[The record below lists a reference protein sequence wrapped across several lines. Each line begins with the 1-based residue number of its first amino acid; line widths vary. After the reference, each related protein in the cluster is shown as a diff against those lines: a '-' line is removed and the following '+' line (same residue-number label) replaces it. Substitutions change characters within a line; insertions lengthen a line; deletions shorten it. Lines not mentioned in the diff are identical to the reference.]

1 MLLYTFWLGQ
11 VSTAQSYVM
20 PALSCTLQRFT
31 RHEQS
36 RAAMATVTGAAS
48 GSSAW
53 CSLYITMQQ
62 GVQSGWPKVRAEHM
76 LCLRLWPAV
85 RIVSLD
91 LTVSDRRYERFLA
104 A

>member
-20 PALSCTLQRFT
+20 SALSCTLQRFT

-53 CSLYITMQQ
+53 
-62 GVQSGWPKVRAEHM
+62 
-76 LCLRLWPAV
+76 
-85 RIVSLD
+85 
-91 LTVSDRRYERFLA
+91 
-104 A
+104 

>member
-53 CSLYITMQQ
+53 
-62 GVQSGWPKVRAEHM
+62 
-76 LCLRLWPAV
+76 
-85 RIVSLD
+85 
-91 LTVSDRRYERFLA
+91 
-104 A
+104 